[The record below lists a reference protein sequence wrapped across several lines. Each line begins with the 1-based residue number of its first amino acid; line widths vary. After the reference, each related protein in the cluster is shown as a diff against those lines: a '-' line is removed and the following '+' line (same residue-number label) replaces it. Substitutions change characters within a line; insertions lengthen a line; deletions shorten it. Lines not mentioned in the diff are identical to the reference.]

1 MLADIK
7 PARPL
12 ALQQEIGGMR
22 LLPIAKARGIRRNV
36 FDDFAVKD
44 NWVKVQCTECGG
56 NSGWYL
62 SECQAIESWNK
73 RGQ

>member
-1 MLADIK
+1 MNNTLKRCPFCGSLA
-7 PARPL
+7 
-12 ALQQEIGGMR
+12 EIEYEE
-22 LLPIAKARGIRRNV
+22 NE
-36 FDDFAVKD
+36 FAVKD

-62 SECQAIESWNK
+62 SEEQAIEAWNK

>member
-1 MLADIK
+1 MKAGKIMHCPFCGSLA
-7 PARPL
+7 
-12 ALQQEIGGMR
+12 EIEYEE
-22 LLPIAKARGIRRNV
+22 N
-36 FDDFAVKD
+36 DFAVKD

-62 SECQAIESWNK
+62 SEEEAIEAWNK